1 MNSYDLERKI
11 IDLLLVLNGTKK
23 MYRTEKAARHYL
35 EKNRTLN
42 DLPYRVP
49 AQVKRDWEEISIDGI
64 QCLTRKGKTETTIFY
79 LHGGAYFLRPIK
91 FHFMM
96 LDDLAKATGFNI
108 ILPLYPLAPNHTF
121 LEAYDKIQS
130 VYEKSLSHLDIENV
144 ILMGDSAGGGLA
156 LGLLQS
162 LAKQHHPTP
171 KKLLLISPFLDIT
184 MTNPEIPVI
193 EPVDRMLG
201 SRGLREIGSIW
212 ANGTDPK
219 DDRLS
224 PIYGDLSCI
233 DSIMITTGTHDILNP
248 DAVRLKKRLIKDQKW
263 IVYLEEPKL
272 PHDFPLLPMRKARN
286 AKSEMIKYLLAET
299 R

>member
-108 ILPLYPLAPNHTF
+108 ILPYIRWPRT
-121 LEAYDKIQS
+121 I
-130 VYEKSLSHLDIENV
+130 
-144 ILMGDSAGGGLA
+144 
-156 LGLLQS
+156 
-162 LAKQHHPTP
+162 
-171 KKLLLISPFLDIT
+171 PFWR
-184 MTNPEIPVI
+184 P
-193 EPVDRMLG
+193 
-201 SRGLREIGSIW
+201 
-212 ANGTDPK
+212 
-219 DDRLS
+219 
-224 PIYGDLSCI
+224 
-233 DSIMITTGTHDILNP
+233 
-248 DAVRLKKRLIKDQKW
+248 
-263 IVYLEEPKL
+263 
-272 PHDFPLLPMRKARN
+272 
-286 AKSEMIKYLLAET
+286 MIKFNQCMKS
-299 R
+299 RFPISISKMSF

>member
-219 DDRLS
+219 DERLS

-248 DAVRLKKRLIKDQKW
+248 DAVRLKNRLIKDQKW

>member
-11 IDLLLVLNGTKK
+11 IDFLLILNGTKK
-23 MYRTEKAARHYL
+23 MYRTEKAARHYF
-35 EKNRTLN
+35 EKNRSVN
-42 DLPYRVP
+42 ALPYRAP
-49 AQVKRDWEEISIDGI
+49 AQIKRDWEEISIDGI

-121 LEAYDKIQS
+121 LEAYEKIQS
-130 VYEKSLSHLDIENV
+130 VYEKTLAHLDIEKV

-162 LAKQHHPTP
+162 LAKQHLPTP

-184 MTNPEIPVI
+184 LTNPEIPVI

-219 DDRLS
+219 DERLS

-248 DAVRLKKRLIKDQKW
+248 DAVRLKNQLIKDQKW

>member
-219 DDRLS
+219 DERLS